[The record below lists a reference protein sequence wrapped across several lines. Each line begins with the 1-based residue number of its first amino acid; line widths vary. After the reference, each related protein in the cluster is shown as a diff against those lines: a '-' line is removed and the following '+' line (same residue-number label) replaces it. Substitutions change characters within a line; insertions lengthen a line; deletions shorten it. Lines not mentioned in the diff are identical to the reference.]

1 MVKSVLLV
9 EDEAVLLLSLT
20 ALLEEMGF
28 EVLAAMNGQM
38 ALEIL
43 ETESPDAV
51 VSDLRLPD
59 MSGLDLLH
67 RIKENPSWGDRLLV
81 LVTGAVDEIWRD
93 DHPDTGLCWMLPK
106 PFNPKEL
113 VAILQHKN

>member
-9 EDEAVLLLSLT
+9 EDEAVLLRSLT
-20 ALLEEMGF
+20 MLLQEMGF
-28 EVLAAMNGQM
+28 EVMAAMNGQM

-43 ETESPDAV
+43 ETALPDAV

-67 RIKENPSWGDRLLV
+67 RMKEHPAWNDRLFV
-81 LVTGAVDEIWRD
+81 LVTGAVDEIWQD
-93 DHPDTGLCWMLPK
+93 DHPDTSLCWMLPK

-113 VAILQHKN
+113 VAILQHG